1 MWWLGSVM
9 CNICRIASHFTADV
23 SLICFLFMTLFFEIG
38 QCRTIPARTMK
49 RRWTTAPW
57 SLKCCVKGARQCMRN
72 CRDWMSCAPKRRR
85 ITRHWQMPV
94 CNTVVVYCF
103 HSWNAFYYS
112 ILLQF
117 YTILLLFSDSNY
129 DALKQF
135 ILWATPSLGLTFAS
149 QSAVCS
155 LCILSTHSAWI
166 DAFDM
171 ACHHKPRKEVGYP
184 KQGADTSKRPCL
196 PLSTS
201 GKGEW
206 NA

>member
-1 MWWLGSVM
+1 
-9 CNICRIASHFTADV
+9 
-23 SLICFLFMTLFFEIG
+23 
-38 QCRTIPARTMK
+38 MK

-57 SLKCCVKGARQCMRN
+57 SLKCCVKGAQQCMRN

-85 ITRHWQMPV
+85 ITRHRQMPV

-103 HSWNAFYYS
+103 HSWNTFYYS
-112 ILLQF
+112 LLLLF

-135 ILWATPSLGLTFAS
+135 IFWATPSLGLTFAS

-171 ACHHKPRKEVGYP
+171 ACHHTPRKGAIQSKVQISVKNPACRSPHQAKENEMRNAVLIE
-184 KQGADTSKRPCL
+184 KQRREQYQRMATGLQELGCC
-196 PLSTS
+196 
-201 GKGEW
+201 
-206 NA
+206 

>member
-1 MWWLGSVM
+1 
-9 CNICRIASHFTADV
+9 
-23 SLICFLFMTLFFEIG
+23 MTLFFEIG
-38 QCRTIPARTMK
+38 QCHTIPARTMK

-57 SLKCCVKGARQCMRN
+57 SLKCCVKGVRQCMRN

-85 ITRHWQMPV
+85 ITRHWQMPA

-103 HSWNAFYYS
+103 HMLWNAFYYS
-112 ILLQF
+112 
-117 YTILLLFSDSNY
+117 TTFSDSNY

-135 ILWATPSLGLTFAS
+135 IFWATPSLGLTFAS

-155 LCILSTHSAWI
+155 LCILSTPLSMDRCLWHGLPPQAL
-166 DAFDM
+166 
-171 ACHHKPRKEVGYP
+171 KGGYP